1 MSMPG
6 SYSVEPEEVEDLI
19 MAALDEEDDP
29 DWEPDEEEQ
38 EETEDVEMDNE
49 EEEEEETERRNDALS
64 LISGLLNPQHE
75 EADADD
81 DEENELRLEFDPLTG
96 QIRIVASRPPTLSAL
111 RRLLESRRVSA
122 PRRPPVTRYF
132 KPADSPIEE
141 GRELLRSGEFG
152 PLPRRERDRGRKF
165 KGRENVGDLL
175 MERMGRKRRH
185 LRSEWADVCV
195 PNSVGTEVAVY
206 RDNVYSGQF
215 SNDGS
220 FFYSCVQ
227 DFKVY
232 IYDTRRSPLAGT
244 KSIYESPPTTNAR
257 RRRWETDDYWISHR
271 SSLKEIKTIRAREEN
286 CSWTITDAN
295 LSPSNDWLIYSSIT
309 PVVHLVN
316 TRESLLQLPGQRA
329 FSEEDQICLDFS
341 TNQQVHF
348 GIWSIRFSA
357 DAREIV
363 AGGNRYGGI
372 YVYDIERK
380 QTTLNVVAHRRDV
393 NAVAFADEGSSN
405 VLISGSDDNFVKVWD
420 RRSLASNKPSG
431 VLIGHTEG
439 VTYVSS
445 KGDGRYAL
453 SNGKDQGARLWD
465 LRKMRSS
472 HDFENIPRTQLD
484 VGIEGW
490 DYRGGTYHEPKY
502 REHPLEGSVMIY
514 RGHSVL
520 RTLIRAHFSPPSQ
533 TGQRYIYSGSADGRI
548 HIWNLDGTLK
558 ERIDRHSTTPL
569 ISSKASKQYNDP
581 SFPDPKDIVVPNE
594 ESMDLHT
601 VVRDV
606 AWHPYEPYLIST
618 AWGSNTN
625 SFDGSLAKHP
635 WKSYGS
641 AYGTLDGGEF

>member
-49 EEEEEETERRNDALS
+49 EEEEEETEGRNDALS

-341 TNQQVHF
+341 TNQHVHF

-453 SNGKDQGARLWD
+453 SNGKRPGC
-465 LRKMRSS
+465 
-472 HDFENIPRTQLD
+472 EVLD

-581 SFPDPKDIVVPNE
+581 SFPIQKTLLFP
-594 ESMDLHT
+594 T
-601 VVRDV
+601 RR
-606 AWHPYEPYLIST
+606 AWT
-618 AWGSNTN
+618 FTQ